1 MLFLVFAFIRNDVPK
16 ILKKNNLNT
25 RKRFPK
31 LGQILKKQI
40 VKCAHG
46 KIGAKNSAGKHKKI
60 INKNTA
66 RNFKPG
72 SL

>member
-1 MLFLVFAFIRNDVPK
+1 M
-16 ILKKNNLNT
+16 KNNLNT
-25 RKRFPK
+25 RKRFTK

-40 VKCAHG
+40 VKSAHG

-72 SL
+72 SLWKSSITFFLLNWFKI